1 MLESFPSSFDL
12 RVKSYSLI
20 NDFTALENTPLNDV
34 QELVSGIESICTFT
48 VDQETATQWH
58 FLSVSIL
65 ILKRLDLW
73 LKGKK
78 EADIHAKAHKE
89 SVEII
94 LDEELASGNIPDNWL
109 CILEDAENVSN
120 RSDLKD
126 LCLQISRIPMPLCE
140 KSKDPSYPRSNL
152 KNIIPEKPQLA
163 FVNFRIDGK
172 PAKNIETLKA
182 EVTYD
187 LEIDLRLNSWPQNA
201 LTLLLTPLSIEPHST
216 FTLPTFEIHKDQSRE
231 EKDGSFRFNKKG
243 RMIIH
248 NPQSLAA
255 RPYEFNYSADFEPS
269 DHYSSFD
276 VIGHRSLRL
285 EGIDL
290 SSSPISGF
298 QNIDRKIFE
307 VRQWLRSVN
316 RLSQDTMVSSLRLL
330 AALGGVS
337 QQALSD
343 SSFSSDMDEGDFQK
357 ELIKRLRA
365 NPSVGE
371 KLEVHPSVG
380 GGIADLSFDRI
391 RLELKV
397 DYNGGDY
404 SSREDKNILQA
415 HQYSVASGK
424 ECCILCT
431 LRRADQ
437 KQVSARAEDMIKF
450 RTLEDGT
457 IIFLVNMLCDLPRPS
472 DLSR

>member
-1 MLESFPSSFDL
+1 MSDGFPSSFDL
-12 RVKSYSLI
+12 RVKSYPLI
-20 NDFTALENTPLNDV
+20 NDFTVLEKTPLNDV
-34 QELVSGIESICTFT
+34 QELVSGIEAICAFT
-48 VDQETATQWH
+48 VDKETATQWH
-58 FLSVSIL
+58 FLSISIL

-78 EADIHAKAHKE
+78 EADIHAQVHKE
-89 SVEII
+89 AVVTI
-94 LDEELASGNIPDNWL
+94 LDEELESENIPDNWL
-109 CILEDAENVSN
+109 CILKEAQNVSS
-120 RSDLKD
+120 RSGLKD
-126 LCLQISRIPMPLCE
+126 LCLKVSQIPMPLCE
-140 KSKDPSYPRSNL
+140 KIKDPSYPRSNL
-152 KNIIPEKPQLA
+152 KDIIPERPQLA
-163 FVNFRIDGK
+163 FVNFKIDGK
-172 PAKNIETLKA
+172 PAKDIETLKA
-182 EVTYD
+182 EITYD
-187 LEIDLRLNSWPQNA
+187 LEIDLRLNSWPKDA
-201 LTLLLTPLSIEPHST
+201 LTLLLTPLSIEPRST
-216 FTLPTFEIHKDQSRE
+216 FELPDFEIHRDQARA

-243 RMIIH
+243 RMIIK
-248 NPQSLAA
+248 NPQSFTA

-290 SSSPISGF
+290 SSLPISGF
-298 QNIDRKIFE
+298 QNIDRKIIE

-316 RLSQDTMVSSLRLL
+316 RLSQNTVLSSLNLL

-343 SSFSSDMDEGDFQK
+343 SSFSSDMDEDAFQK

-365 NPSVGE
+365 NPSIGE
-371 KLEVHPSVG
+371 KLEVHPNVG
-380 GGIADLSFDRI
+380 GGIADLSFDRV

-397 DYNGGDY
+397 DYKGRDY
-404 SSREDKNILQA
+404 PSRENKNILQA

-431 LRRADQ
+431 LRRADK
-437 KQVSARAEDMIKF
+437 KQVSARAEDMIEF
-450 RTLEDGT
+450 RTLQDGT
-457 IIFLVNMLCDLPRPS
+457 IIFLVRMLCDLPRPS